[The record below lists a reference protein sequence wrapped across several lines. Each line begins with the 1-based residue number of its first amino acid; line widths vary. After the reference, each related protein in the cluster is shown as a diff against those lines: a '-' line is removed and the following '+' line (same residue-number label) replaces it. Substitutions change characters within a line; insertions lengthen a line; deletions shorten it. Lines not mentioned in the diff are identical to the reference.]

1 MSELWQNVIIVLAV
15 GSALTYLVVLLV
27 GRRRKRRACS
37 ECRLM
42 QAVTGNKHNSS
53 ADAPLN

>member
-1 MSELWQNVIIVLAV
+1 MSELWQNIVIILAV
-15 GSALTYLVVLLV
+15 GSALTYLAVLLV

-53 ADAPLN
+53 PNAPLN